1 MIRAVWNRVR
11 QLVAEGLRT
20 TGDDLREQLAT
31 VREQVL
37 DENALLERD
46 GADLA
51 ARVRRNSRAGRGVF
65 GGPRP

>member
-1 MIRAVWNRVR
+1 MIRAAWLR
-11 QLVAEGLRT
+11 LLAFAEGLRT
-20 TGDDLREQLAT
+20 TGDELREQLAS

-51 ARVRRNSRAGRGVF
+51 ARIRRNARSGRGVF

>member
-1 MIRAVWNRVR
+1 MIDAVLKRLR
-11 QLVAEGLRT
+11 GLVADGLRT
-20 TGDDLREQLAT
+20 TGDELRERLAS

-46 GADLA
+46 GQDLA
-51 ARVRRNSRAGRGVF
+51 ARIRRNAQSGRGIF